1 MTPEEV
7 HRVANERL
15 MQMMPQVLPSPD
27 AMGPPAPVPDRRRG
41 LLNHPAGQTAPVST
55 QPSPS
60 GATTPPARAP
70 GG

>member
-1 MTPEEV
+1 TGIT
-7 HRVANERL
+7 
-15 MQMMPQVLPSPD
+15 QPS
-27 AMGPPAPVPDRRRG
+27 
-41 LLNHPAGQTAPVST
+41 AGQTAPVST